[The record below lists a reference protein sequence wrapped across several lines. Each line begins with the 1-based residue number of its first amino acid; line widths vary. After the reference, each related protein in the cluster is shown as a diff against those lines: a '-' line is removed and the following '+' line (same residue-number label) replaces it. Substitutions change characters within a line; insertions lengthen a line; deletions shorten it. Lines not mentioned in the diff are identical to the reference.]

1 VSFEQNSKV
10 RFTAVRYNI
19 SKGKYDEQKAKAT
32 KTKNTI
38 RHSNNSSIHSHFLFI
53 VGLWVYRAFIPLVDC
68 VIFLFV
74 VLANSSVN
82 GVVVNHPITGNNTAE
97 LVVMQYDAEKGKYTM
112 ISKMIY

>member
-1 VSFEQNSKV
+1 MSFEQNSKIQ
-10 RFTAVRYNI
+10 FTAVRYNI

-74 VLANSSVN
+74 VLTNSSVCVRIDYKQEDYYKAGCFLQRKAYN
-82 GVVVNHPITGNNTAE
+82 A
-97 LVVMQYDAEKGKYTM
+97 K
-112 ISKMIY
+112 